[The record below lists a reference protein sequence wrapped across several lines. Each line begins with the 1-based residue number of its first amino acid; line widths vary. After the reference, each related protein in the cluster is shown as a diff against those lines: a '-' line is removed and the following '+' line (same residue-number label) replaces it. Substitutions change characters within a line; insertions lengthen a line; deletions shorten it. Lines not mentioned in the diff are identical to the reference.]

1 MDGLPKLVQLVI
13 LMADVDDTWPE
24 RLELEMTY
32 STCWYGFAC
41 CYAVQVKPYTKQGIL
56 RWWNQFCKR
65 RLH

>member
-56 RWWNQFCKR
+56 RW
-65 RLH
+65 